1 MEEDAKATPSRYM
14 NPGERPSIVRLN
26 VSRDQSVVGVNCPID
41 EARYVKRKRRARC
54 GLCNGCQ
61 RTDDCDACSNC
72 RGECKKTRCKL
83 RLCINLVEQYD
94 VKGDGVEGRETTEE
108 AEVVVIAT

>member
-1 MEEDAKATPSRYM
+1 MGEFHSKCME
-14 NPGERPSIVRLN
+14 
-26 VSRDQSVVGVNCPID
+26 CH
-41 EARYVKRKRRARC
+41 
-54 GLCNGCQ
+54 
-61 RTDDCDACSNC
+61 
-72 RGECKKTRCKL
+72 L